1 MARQQ
6 RKKAR
11 AHGVAARSKASS
23 SQQQT
28 PADSLSAAA
37 VAATFGAEPD
47 VEDAANDENEDDDDG
62 DVAADAQSL
71 SRGQRK
77 RLKRRAAFMRKM
89 GMVAKVMQ
97 EQQQEAKVM
106 QEQQQEAKKSESGVF
121 ADLEEL
127 QSSLFQADDDQSN
140 KTTKKKAQTKKKALS
155 GRQRQKLAV
164 RELGQLKAVQ
174 THSSFKSDPFAAI
187 QAHLQNTVVQANQ
200 ELLNKT
206 NAAAAKRTAGVNKMD
221 VEA

>member
-47 VEDAANDENEDDDDG
+47 VEDANDENEDDDDG

-89 GMVAKVMQ
+89 GMV
-97 EQQQEAKVM
+97 AKVM

>member
-11 AHGVAARSKASS
+11 SHGVAARSKSVS
-23 SQQQT
+23 SQPKPQE
-28 PADSLSAAA
+28 PSDALSAAA
-37 VAATFGAEPD
+37 VAATFADEPED
-47 VEDAANDENEDDDDG
+47 VVPVDGEDDDDA
-62 DVAADAQSL
+62 DVDAQSL

-89 GMVAKVMQ
+89 GLVSRVAK
-97 EQQQEAKVM
+97 EQATEAKT
-106 QEQQQEAKKSESGVF
+106 AESGVF

-127 QSSLFQADDDQSN
+127 QSSLFQTENNQKPVEK
-140 KTTKKKAQTKKKALS
+140 KTGKKKALS

-174 THSSFKSDPFAAI
+174 THSSFKNDPFAAI

-200 ELLNKT
+200 DLLEKT
-206 NAAAAKRTAGVNKMD
+206 NAAAKKRNGGANSMD

>member
-11 AHGVAARSKASS
+11 AHGVAARSKAAA

-28 PADSLSAAA
+28 QTTEPPTDSLSAAA
-37 VAATFGAEPD
+37 VAATFGE
-47 VEDAANDENEDDDDG
+47 EDAAANEEQEDGDDDD
-62 DVAADAQSL
+62 VAGDAQSL

-89 GMVAKVMQ
+89 GLVAKAAQ
-97 EQQQEAKVM
+97 EQQA
-106 QEQQQEAKKSESGVF
+106 QQSKDESGVF

-127 QSSLFQADDDQSN
+127 QSSLFQADDAHRTQQ
-140 KTTKKKAQTKKKALS
+140 KAKDSKRKKALS

-174 THSSFKSDPFAAI
+174 THSGFKSDPFAAI

-200 ELLNKT
+200 ELLDKT
-206 NAAAAKRTAGVNKMD
+206 NAAAAKRTAANSKMD
-221 VEA
+221 VET

>member
-89 GMVAKVMQ
+89 GMV
-97 EQQQEAKVM
+97 AKVM

>member
-11 AHGVAARSKASS
+11 ARGVAAHSKAPP
-23 SQQQT
+23 SQQEAAK
-28 PADSLSAAA
+28 PADALGAAA
-37 VAATFGAEPD
+37 VAATFGDEPE
-47 VEDAANDENEDDDDG
+47 EDAAPIDEEAGDDDD
-62 DVAADAQSL
+62 AADAQSL

-89 GMVAKVMQ
+89 GLVSRVAQ
-97 EQQQEAKVM
+97 EQQSKAK
-106 QEQQQEAKKSESGVF
+106 AAESGVF

-127 QSSLFQADDDQSN
+127 QSSLFQADND
-140 KTTKKKAQTKKKALS
+140 TKAKAKGEPRGRKKALS

-174 THSSFKSDPFAAI
+174 THSSFQSDPFAAI
-187 QAHLQNTVVQANQ
+187 QAHLQNTVVQANH
-200 ELLNKT
+200 ELLHKT
-206 NAAAAKRTAGVNKMD
+206 EAAAKKRAANKMD
-221 VEA
+221 VEAA

>member
-1 MARQQ
+1 MARQH

-23 SQQQT
+23 SQQKQQPQA

-37 VAATFGAEPD
+37 VAATFGAEP
-47 VEDAANDENEDDDDG
+47 EDDANANDDNEENDDDA
-62 DVAADAQSL
+62 DVAGDGQSL

-89 GMVAKVMQ
+89 GMVAKVAQ
-97 EQQQEAKVM
+97 EQQTQ
-106 QEQQQEAKKSESGVF
+106 AKKSESGVF

-127 QSSLFQADDDQSN
+127 QSSLFQEDDDQKK
-140 KTTKKKAQTKKKALS
+140 KTKNKAQTKKKALS

-206 NAAAAKRTAGVNKMD
+206 NAASAKRAGGNNKMD

>member
-6 RKKAR
+6 RKKTR
-11 AHGVAARSKASS
+11 LHGVAAHSKASS
-23 SQQQT
+23 SRQKVHKT
-28 PADSLSAAA
+28 EDVSLGAAA
-37 VAATFGAEPD
+37 VAATFGDEPE
-47 VEDAANDENEDDDDG
+47 EDGAPVDNEADEDG
-62 DVAADAQSL
+62 GDMQSL

-89 GMVAKVMQ
+89 GMVSRVTQ
-97 EQQQEAKVM
+97 EQQNLVKTQT
-106 QEQQQEAKKSESGVF
+106 SGVF
-121 ADLEEL
+121 AGLEEL
-127 QSSLFQADDDQSN
+127 QSSLFEAVDD
-140 KTTKKKAQTKKKALS
+140 KKKSKSLRNRKKKALS

-174 THSSFKSDPFAAI
+174 THKGFKSDPFAAI

-200 ELLNKT
+200 ELLQKT
-206 NAAAAKRTAGVNKMD
+206 NALKKKRAKGATHMD

>member
-23 SQQQT
+23 TKQQDLKQV
-28 PADSLSAAA
+28 DELSAAA
-37 VAATFGAEPD
+37 
-47 VEDAANDENEDDDDG
+47 
-62 DVAADAQSL
+62 SL

-89 GMVAKVMQ
+89 GIVSRVTQ
-97 EQQQEAKVM
+97 EQQKQAETA
-106 QEQQQEAKKSESGVF
+106 ENGVF
-121 ADLEEL
+121 AGLDELE
-127 QSSLFQADDDQSN
+127 SSLFQADE
-140 KTTKKKAQTKKKALS
+140 KKKTKTGKKKPLS

-174 THSSFKSDPFAAI
+174 THASFKNDPFAAI
-187 QAHLQNTVVQANQ
+187 QAHLQNTVVQANH
-200 ELLNKT
+200 ELLEKT
-206 NAAAAKRTAGVNKMD
+206 NKKTKSANKMD

>member
-23 SQQQT
+23 SEKQDSKQ
-28 PADSLSAAA
+28 ADALGAAA
-37 VAATFGAEPD
+37 VAATFG
-47 VEDAANDENEDDDDG
+47 EDAVPIDEEADEPT
-62 DVAADAQSL
+62 DAQSL

-89 GMVAKVMQ
+89 GIVSRVTQ
-97 EQQQEAKVM
+97 EQQKQAETA
-106 QEQQQEAKKSESGVF
+106 ENGVF
-121 ADLEEL
+121 AGLDELE
-127 QSSLFQADDDQSN
+127 SSLFQADD
-140 KTTKKKAQTKKKALS
+140 KKKAKAGKKKPLS

-174 THSSFKSDPFAAI
+174 THASFKNDPFAAI
-187 QAHLQNTVVQANQ
+187 QAHLQNTVVQANH
-200 ELLNKT
+200 ELLEKTSKKNK
-206 NAAAAKRTAGVNKMD
+206 NANKMD

>member
-1 MARQQ
+1 MVRQQ

-23 SQQQT
+23 SQQQ
-28 PADSLSAAA
+28 DSKQGDELGAAA
-37 VAATFGAEPD
+37 VAATFGEDIVPVDEEADEPT
-47 VEDAANDENEDDDDG
+47 
-62 DVAADAQSL
+62 DAQSL

-89 GMVAKVMQ
+89 GIVSRVTQ
-97 EQQQEAKVM
+97 EQEKQAKTA
-106 QEQQQEAKKSESGVF
+106 ENGVF
-121 ADLEEL
+121 AGLDDLEN
-127 QSSLFQADDDQSN
+127 SLFQEDE
-140 KTTKKKAQTKKKALS
+140 KKKTKAGKKKPLS

-174 THSSFKSDPFAAI
+174 THSSFKNDPFAAI
-187 QAHLQNTVVQANQ
+187 QAHLQNTVVQANH
-200 ELLNKT
+200 ELLEKT
-206 NAAAAKRTAGVNKMD
+206 NKKNKNANKMD

>member
-1 MARQQ
+1 MGRQQ
-6 RKKAR
+6 RKKTR
-11 AHGVAARSKASS
+11 AHGVAARSKAASS
-23 SQQQT
+23 PQETQK
-28 PADSLSAAA
+28 PADALSAAA
-37 VAATFGAEPD
+37 
-47 VEDAANDENEDDDDG
+47 
-62 DVAADAQSL
+62 SL

-89 GMVAKVMQ
+89 GMVSRVAQ
-97 EQQQEAKVM
+97 EQATTAKTA
-106 QEQQQEAKKSESGVF
+106 ENGVF

-127 QSSLFQADDDQSN
+127 QKSLSVDKKS
-140 KTTKKKAQTKKKALS
+140 TKGKKKALS

-174 THSSFKSDPFAAI
+174 THSSFKNDPFAAI

-200 ELLNKT
+200 ELLQKT
-206 NAAAAKRTAGVNKMD
+206 NAAAKKRSANKMD

>member
-89 GMVAKVMQ
+89 GMVAKVT
-97 EQQQEAKVM
+97 

>member
-11 AHGVAARSKASS
+11 AHVAAAHSKASS
-23 SQQQT
+23 SQQT
-28 PADSLSAAA
+28 ASKPEELLGAAA
-37 VAATFGAEPD
+37 VTATFGEQ
-47 VEDAANDENEDDDDG
+47 EEDDVPVDNEAEEDDAEEG
-62 DVAADAQSL
+62 QSL

-89 GMVAKVMQ
+89 GMVQRVAQEHKDEQKTKENGMFAGLEALQNSLFEADAAKSDK
-97 EQQQEAKVM
+97 EAKH
-106 QEQQQEAKKSESGVF
+106 G
-121 ADLEEL
+121 
-127 QSSLFQADDDQSN
+127 
-140 KTTKKKAQTKKKALS
+140 KKKALS

-174 THSSFKSDPFAAI
+174 THQSFKSDPFAAI

-200 ELLNKT
+200 ELLQKT
-206 NAAAAKRTAGVNKMD
+206 KAAAAKRAGGANKMD
-221 VEA
+221 VE

>member
-1 MARQQ
+1 MARQH

-23 SQQQT
+23 SQQKQQPQA

-37 VAATFGAEPD
+37 
-47 VEDAANDENEDDDDG
+47 
-62 DVAADAQSL
+62 SL

-89 GMVAKVMQ
+89 GMVAKVAQ
-97 EQQQEAKVM
+97 EQQTQ
-106 QEQQQEAKKSESGVF
+106 AKKSESGVF

-127 QSSLFQADDDQSN
+127 QSSLFQEDDDQKK
-140 KTTKKKAQTKKKALS
+140 KTKNKAQTKKKALS

-206 NAAAAKRTAGVNKMD
+206 NAASAKRAGGNNKMD

>member
-23 SQQQT
+23 SEKQDSKQ
-28 PADSLSAAA
+28 ADALGAAA
-37 VAATFGAEPD
+37 VAATFGEDAEPI
-47 VEDAANDENEDDDDG
+47 DEEADEPT
-62 DVAADAQSL
+62 DAQSL

-89 GMVAKVMQ
+89 GIVSRVTQ
-97 EQQQEAKVM
+97 EQQKQAETA
-106 QEQQQEAKKSESGVF
+106 ENGVF
-121 ADLEEL
+121 AGLDELE
-127 QSSLFQADDDQSN
+127 SSLFQADD
-140 KTTKKKAQTKKKALS
+140 KKKAKAGKKKTLS

-174 THSSFKSDPFAAI
+174 THASFKNDPFAAI
-187 QAHLQNTVVQANQ
+187 QAHLQNTVVQANH
-200 ELLNKT
+200 ELLEKTSKKNK
-206 NAAAAKRTAGVNKMD
+206 NANKMD